1 MEVEERKP
9 IRIFSEKELSII
21 QAAEKL
27 FAQLGFDG
35 TSVRDI
41 AREAQVNVAMISY
54 YFNSKLGLLEA
65 VVSARIEVGRL
76 EIEDLLHNKTIDP
89 LSKIDRLIDGLV
101 DRMMKHK
108 SFHQISMRS
117 QLNAENGQLNPML
130 AAQKKYNLKLITQLI
145 QDGQKLGVFSKQV
158 DIPLLV
164 MTIIGTIY
172 QAATGSP
179 YFTLAVKA
187 STSEQI
193 LQGRLLKKL
202 KIHLKK
208 VARATLT
215 YEV

>member
-1 MEVEERKP
+1 MNP
-9 IRIFSEKELSII
+9 IRVFSEKELSII
-21 QAAEKL
+21 QAAERL

-89 LSKIDRLIDGLV
+89 LSKVDRLIEGLV

-108 SFHQISMRS
+108 SFHQISMRA
-117 QLNAENGQLNPML
+117 QLNGENGQLNPML
-130 AAQKKYNLKLITQLI
+130 AAQKKHNLKLITQLI

-179 YFTLAVKA
+179 YFALAVKA
-187 STSEQI
+187 NNSEQI
-193 LQGRLLKKL
+193 LQDRLLKKL
-202 KIHLKK
+202 KTHLKK

>member
-1 MEVEERKP
+1 MNP
-9 IRIFSEKELSII
+9 IRVFSEKELSII
-21 QAAEKL
+21 QAAERL

-54 YFNSKLGLLEA
+54 YFNYKLGLLEA
-65 VVSARIEVGRL
+65 VVSERIEVGRL

-89 LSKIDRLIDGLV
+89 LSKVDRLIEGLV

-108 SFHQISMRS
+108 SFHQISMRA
-117 QLNAENGQLNPML
+117 QLNGENGQLNPML
-130 AAQKKYNLKLITQLI
+130 AAQKKHNLKLITQLI

-172 QAATGSP
+172 QASTGSP
-179 YFTLAVKA
+179 YFALAVKA
-187 STSEQI
+187 NNSEQI
-193 LQGRLLKKL
+193 LQDRLLKKL
-202 KIHLKK
+202 KTHLKK